1 MESNRNPGL
10 LTVTVGVGLG
20 VLFALLGATG
30 VLNARVGFGLAGV
43 ALVVAALVYV
53 FFSRGNAVTKTG
65 YAALIMIIALGLI
78 IPFQIVY
85 SQKQQ
90 ADAQTTTYTTNLQR
104 GAALF
109 GQYCASCH
117 GYLGQGIKGPK
128 LNGNP
133 VVSKLTNDDLTRI
146 ISGGISATG
155 DPSKLAM
162 PAWLNTYGGSLTQD
176 DISYL
181 VALIRSS
188 DPKYLATNN
197 LPSGNGFNYV
207 LGTLTN
213 PTQIAEYHTE
223 QKGGSKP
230 TADTFLD
237 LTKQTAVTILSEDVN
252 SALGPYGWV
261 AQGGSAPNGQ
271 QTANIIIK
279 VGTKVTWGNTSTVPH
294 NVFSGSGGTV
304 NNNFPSQAATAV
316 ITPNQAATYYSYT
329 FTKAGEYPFF
339 CGIHPYM
346 VGWITVQ

>member
-30 VLNARVGFGLAGV
+30 VLNARIGFGLAAV
-43 ALVVAALVYV
+43 ALVVSALVYV
-53 FFSRGNAVTKTG
+53 FYSRGNAVTKTG

-90 ADAQTTTYTTNLQR
+90 ADATTTTYTTNLQR
-104 GAALF
+104 GAALY

-117 GYLGQGIKGPK
+117 GFLGQGIKGPQ
-128 LNGNP
+128 LNGSKAI
-133 VVSKLTNDDLTRI
+133 SKLTDQDLTRI

-155 DPSKLAM
+155 DPSQLAM

-176 DISYL
+176 DIAYL
-181 VALIRSS
+181 VSLIRSS

-213 PTQIAEYHTE
+213 PTQIAEYHSE
-223 QKGGSKP
+223 QHGGSKP
-230 TADTFLD
+230 QPSTFLN
-237 LTKQTAVTILSEDVN
+237 LTKQTAVTFLAENVN
-252 SALGPYGWV
+252 SPNGEWGWV
-261 AQGGSAPNGQ
+261 AQGGAAPSGS
-271 QTANIIIK
+271 QTANVIIK
-279 VGTKVTWGNTSTVPH
+279 AGTKVTWGNISSSPH
-294 NVFSGSGGTV
+294 NLFSGAGGQPS
-304 NNNFPSQAATAV
+304 NAFPSQPATAL
-316 ITPNQAATYYSYT
+316 IIPNQPASYYSYT
-329 FTKAGEYPFF
+329 FTKPGEYPFY
-339 CGIHPYM
+339 CGLHPYM